1 MPVTAL
7 ALALIA
13 AFVHALWNI
22 LLARARDIESSTA
35 VALITAELVFAPVVV
50 FTWEAHR
57 AVWPFLIA
65 SGLLQLTYFV
75 LLATA
80 YRLVPLSVVYP
91 IARGGAPVLVL
102 LFGAVALGRTASWTQ
117 VAAVVLVVAGIL
129 LVRGFRGA
137 DPRGVAFGLAIASCI
152 AVYTL
157 VDKEGVRHAEPI
169 TYLELSMLFPAVAYA
184 GAVIRVKGFA
194 AVRRAVGP
202 ASILAGICT
211 FGAYALVLAA
221 LQRASAASVAAVRE
235 TSVVIAA
242 LLAGVVLKE
251 KVSAPR
257 LAGAVLVA
265 AGVALLAL
273 GVWK

>member
-1 MPVTAL
+1 MPATAL

-22 LLARARDIESSTA
+22 LLARSRDIESSTA
-35 VALITAELVFAPVVV
+35 VALVTAEVVFAPVAV
-50 FTWEAHR
+50 FTWDAHR

-65 SGLLQLTYFV
+65 SGLLQLTYFA
-75 LLATA
+75 LLGTA

-102 LFGAVALGRTASWTQ
+102 LIGAVVLGRTTSWTQ
-117 VAAVVLVVAGIL
+117 VAAVILVVAGIL
-129 LVRGFRGA
+129 LVRGLRDA
-137 DPRGVAFGLAIASCI
+137 DPRGVAFGVAIASCI

-169 TYLELSMLFPAVAYA
+169 TYLELSMLGPAIVYTA
-184 GAVIRVKGFA
+184 AVVRIKGVD
-194 AVRRAVGP
+194 AVRRAIGP
-202 ASILAGICT
+202 ASIVAGICT
-211 FGAYALVLAA
+211 FSAYALVLAA

-242 LLAGVVLKE
+242 LLAAVVLKE
-251 KVSAPR
+251 KVTAPR

-273 GVWK
+273 

>member
-7 ALALIA
+7 GLALTA
-13 AFVHALWNI
+13 AFVHALWNM

-50 FTWEAHR
+50 WTWDAHR

-65 SGLLQLTYFV
+65 SGLLQLTYFA
-75 LLATA
+75 LLGTA

-102 LFGAVALGRTASWTQ
+102 LAGAVVLGRATSWTQ

-129 LVRGFRGA
+129 RVRGFRGA
-137 DPRGVAFGLAIASCI
+137 DPRGVGFGIAIASCI

-169 TYLELSMLFPAVAYA
+169 SYLELSMLGPAVVYA
-184 GAVIRVKGFA
+184 GAVIRIKG
-194 AVRRAVGP
+194 VRAVQG
-202 ASILAGICT
+202 AVGWESILAGVCT

-242 LLAGVVLKE
+242 LLAWVVLKE
-251 KVSAPR
+251 QVSASR
-257 LAGAVLVA
+257 FAGAVLVVC
-265 AGVALLAL
+265 GVALLAI
-273 GVWK
+273 

>member
-22 LLARARDIESSTA
+22 LLARAQDIESSTA

-50 FTWEAHR
+50 FTWDAHW

-65 SGLLQLTYFV
+65 SGLLQLMYFA

-80 YRLVPLSVVYP
+80 YRLVPLSIVYP

-102 LFGAVALGRTASWTQ
+102 LFGAVALGRTTSRTQ

-169 TYLELSMLFPAVAYA
+169 TYLELSMIFPAVVYA
-184 GAVIRVKGFA
+184 GAVIRVKGLA
-194 AVRRAVGP
+194 AVRRAIVP
-202 ASILAGICT
+202 ASIVAGICT
-211 FGAYALVLAA
+211 FAAYALVLAA

-273 GVWK
+273 GV

>member
-7 ALALIA
+7 GLALTA
-13 AFVHALWNI
+13 AFVHALWNT
-22 LLARARDIESSTA
+22 LLARAPDIESSTA

-50 FTWEAHR
+50 FTWDAER

-65 SGLLQLTYFV
+65 SGLLQLAYFA
-75 LLATA
+75 LLGTA

-102 LFGAVALGRTASWTQ
+102 LIGAVVLGRTTSWTQ
-117 VAAVVLVVAGIL
+117 VVAVVLVVAGIL

-137 DPRGVAFGLAIASCI
+137 DPRGVAFGVAIASCI

-157 VDKEGVRHAEPI
+157 VDKSGVAHAEPI
-169 TYLELSMLFPAVAYA
+169 TYLELSMLGPAVVYA
-184 GAVIRVKGFA
+184 GAVMRIKGVD
-194 AVRRAVGP
+194 AVRRAIGP

-221 LQRASAASVAAVRE
+221 LQRASATSVAAVRE

-242 LLAGVVLKE
+242 LLAAVVLKE
-251 KVSAPR
+251 RVTALR
-257 LAGAVLVA
+257 FAGAVLVA

-273 GVWK
+273 

>member
-1 MPVTAL
+1 MPATAL
-7 ALALIA
+7 GLALIA

-22 LLARARDIESSTA
+22 LLARARDIESATA
-35 VALITAELVFAPVVV
+35 VALVTAELVFAPVVV
-50 FTWEAHR
+50 FTWDVER
-57 AVWPFLIA
+57 GVWPFLIA
-65 SGLLQLTYFV
+65 SGLLQLTYFA

-91 IARGGAPVLVL
+91 VARGGAPVLVL
-102 LFGAVALGRTASWTQ
+102 LFGAVVLGRTTSWMQ
-117 VAAVVLVVAGIL
+117 VVAVVLVVTGIL
-129 LVRGFRGA
+129 LVRGLRQA

-157 VDKEGVRHAEPI
+157 VDKGGVAHAEPI
-169 TYLELSMLFPAVAYA
+169 TYLELSMLFPAVVYA
-184 GAVIRVKGFA
+184 AAVIRVKGLA
-194 AVRRAVGP
+194 AVRRAIGP

-242 LLAGVVLKE
+242 LLAAWLLKE
-251 KVSAPR
+251 KVTAPR

-265 AGVALLAL
+265 GGVALLAL
-273 GVWK
+273 

>member
-1 MPVTAL
+1 M
-7 ALALIA
+7 
-13 AFVHALWNI
+13 
-22 LLARARDIESSTA
+22 
-35 VALITAELVFAPVVV
+35 
-50 FTWEAHR
+50 
-57 AVWPFLIA
+57 
-65 SGLLQLTYFV
+65 

-102 LFGAVALGRTASWTQ
+102 LFGAVALGRTTSWTQ

-169 TYLELSMLFPAVAYA
+169 TYLELSMIFPAVAYA
-184 GAVIRVKGFA
+184 GAVIRVKGLA
-194 AVRRAVGP
+194 AVRRAIGP
-202 ASILAGICT
+202 ASIVAGICT
-211 FGAYALVLAA
+211 FAAYALVLAA

-242 LLAGVVLKE
+242 LLAGLVLKE
-251 KVSAPR
+251 KVTAQR

-265 AGVALLAL
+265 QRRGAARALTRTRFGVSRTRFERFSAAT
-273 GVWK
+273 GSSGRAFCAPPYGRPRRRRRH

>member
-1 MPVTAL
+1 MPATAL

-50 FTWEAHR
+50 FTWDAER

-65 SGLLQLTYFV
+65 SGLLQLTYFA

-102 LFGAVALGRTASWTQ
+102 LIGAVVLGRTTSWTQ

-137 DPRGVAFGLAIASCI
+137 DPRGIAFGIAIASCI
-152 AVYTL
+152 ATYTL
-157 VDKEGVRHAEPI
+157 VDKGGIAHAEPI
-169 TYLELSMLFPAVAYA
+169 TYLELSMIFPAVVYA
-184 GAVIRVKGFA
+184 AAVIRIKGVS
-194 AVRRAVGP
+194 AVRSAIGP

-242 LLAGVVLKE
+242 LLAAFVLKE
-251 KVSAPR
+251 QVTAPR

-265 AGVALLAL
+265 SGVALLAL
-273 GVWK
+273 GV